1 MSERE
6 SVFFYTFHKCASSL
20 FAGFV
25 LPRVDGLTSVNY
37 AAQIFR
43 GEIDESSARE
53 RIMFHPSGQL
63 YGPLRLSANPSS
75 RARALLIDHCATED
89 FVRERIAVFLV
100 RDPRDILVSAYYSFG
115 FTHPWS
121 PDPVIRAQQEIRR
134 AAISAQTI
142 DEYACANAPL
152 LAQQF
157 ALAGRLRH
165 ACSRSVLLRYEDMI
179 HDWPVFE
186 EALQR
191 HLRLAPSAFRGGTRI
206 RQWLRA
212 LQRHLR
218 LAPSALMEMRARIT
232 PRQTEDTSAHQRS
245 GATGSHARK
254 LTPETVQVLD
264 GIFEGA
270 LSDLGY
276 PCGVK
281 A

>member
-43 GEIDESSARE
+43 GEIDERNARE
-53 RIMFHPSGQL
+53 RIMFHPSGQV
-63 YGPLRLSANPSS
+63 YGPLRLSANPTS
-75 RARALLIDHCATED
+75 RVRALLIDHCATED

-121 PDPVIRAQQEIRR
+121 PDPAIRAQQEIRR

-142 DEYACANAPL
+142 DEYASANAPL

-157 ALAGRLRH
+157 ALAVRLRH

-186 EALQR
+186 A
-191 HLRLAPSAFRGGTRI
+191 
-206 RQWLRA
+206 A